1 MKGVLVGEGAG
12 AAEGGEVQGAVVG
25 RGEFAEDEEF
35 DEEEE
40 DEGDGE
46 LAEEEALREGETGCR
61 LVECMESGGRGME
74 RWATYVVPWG
84 AGSGDTVG
92 SCAMI
97 KKNQLGD
104 LIAIFSWLCSCAL
117 PFAGST
123 SRCWESWMMRNGKR
137 QGFGASRYR

>member
-46 LAEEEALREGETGCR
+46 LAEEEALHEGETG
-61 LVECMESGGRGME
+61 
-74 RWATYVVPWG
+74 
-84 AGSGDTVG
+84 
-92 SCAMI
+92 
-97 KKNQLGD
+97 
-104 LIAIFSWLCSCAL
+104 
-117 PFAGST
+117 
-123 SRCWESWMMRNGKR
+123 
-137 QGFGASRYR
+137 